1 MLRLAKLPV
10 MFALLVCTPFAIG
23 QGTVGELL
31 DAGARK
37 LSSDEFRNELVQR
50 YLVGPSPAG
59 GSFEL
64 IYTSSGLVQGSGSAP
79 QATFRFVQ
87 AAQISGEWAID
98 DGGRVC
104 TSLRF
109 ASVGGGAV
117 GALSLPPRCQFWFKL
132 GDKYF
137 ISDSD
142 SDRSA
147 KVLSR
152 TLKQ

>member
-1 MLRLAKLPV
+1 MRGCQRLRLGLV
-10 MFALLVCTPFAIG
+10 FLLWAPLVVA
-23 QGTVGELL
+23 QNNLGELL
-31 DAGARK
+31 DAGAAK
-37 LSSDEFRNELVQR
+37 VSVDEFREAVIQR
-50 YLVGPSPAG
+50 VLVGPSPAG

-64 IYTSSGLVQGSGSAP
+64 IYTDSGLVQGSGNAP

-87 AAQISGEWAID
+87 VAQINGQWTVD
-98 DGGRVC
+98 DNGRIC

-109 ASVGGGAV
+109 TSEGGGAI
-117 GALSLPPRCQFWFKL
+117 GGLYLPPRCQIWFKL